1 MALPLPS
8 IFLQETL
15 LVVDEPQFRVMATTT
30 QRPIS
35 DTFQKGSLNSIDRYG
50 GKLMADLMNRRI
62 SLRKNQTTPN
72 LMHKEEGVTE

>member
-1 MALPLPS
+1 MA
-8 IFLQETL
+8 
-15 LVVDEPQFRVMATTT
+15 ATT

-35 DTFQKGSLNSIDRYG
+35 DTFQKGSLNSIDRNG

>member
-50 GKLMADLMNRRI
+50 GKMADLINRRI
-62 SLRKNQTTPN
+62 SLRKNHTTPN

>member
-8 IFLQETL
+8 IFLQATL

-35 DTFQKGSLNSIDRYG
+35 DTFQRGPLNSTHRYG
-50 GKLMADLMNRRI
+50 EKMANLMSTRI
-62 SLRKNQTTPN
+62 SLRKNHTTPN